1 MCVKKSL
8 IIFLLLPVF
17 GYAAEQTLDPVVVTA
32 TRYGSYNLE
41 TPAAIDKYEVP
52 SIGLKFTPAD
62 ILSRVPG
69 MQVVDTTGTDIKL
82 VTRGFSAKSAFA
94 SRGVQIWRDGIPVT
108 TADAVSQTSLIDMNT
123 IGDVE
128 VMRGPFSSLY
138 GPSSSTIVHMFTE
151 IPTKNEISYG
161 ILGGNFNTKQENIKY
176 AGVSNNVKYLIN
188 QSQLTTDGYRDF
200 SHFNRDQTTA
210 KLWVDSSEYTNIQI
224 GANLYKQS
232 GQDYGNGNG
241 GITLS
246 QLQTNP
252 YGVDPSVYNINSWKN
267 VDQNDMNVK
276 TTHAITPDNILVVS
290 AYAGNRNQEQLSPT
304 SESNTVARTTAGLL
318 KNAKEFWGTEARI
331 DHSGTIGTRKYD
343 LTFGVASQTQNEFVT
358 NGKWMTLGVQS
369 DGSTLTRSVK
379 QQADSLSEYVQGR
392 LALTEKTDLHVGVRN
407 VDMTMEFIDQL
418 TAAANGGDNGGKVN
432 YNGLL
437 PTVGL
442 VWKLQP
448 KTSLY
453 ASFAKGMELPTFV
466 ETQFST
472 AVATTKP
479 NTTLKPSKSD
489 NYEAGIK
496 SYIADSNYI
505 TAALFQA
512 KTQDEIV
519 ITTNVPGYKVF
530 GNLGSTT
537 RQGVEISLDSKLP
550 YGFGV
555 YTAMSYLTAVFDD
568 TGKTIPGVS
577 NTTSFTEFSW
587 KNKPEN
593 FKVAVEAIHSSK
605 MYGEVDNSV
614 ESDGYTIYNLKVTA
628 KQKVNKLT
636 FTEYV
641 AVNNLENKVY
651 VANLRTAAQYGRYY
665 ESGVARNT
673 VIGVN
678 ASYAF

>member
-1 MCVKKSL
+1 MKKNL
-8 IIFLLLPVF
+8 IMALLLPVF
-17 GYAAEQTLDPVVVTA
+17 GHAAEQTLDPVVVTA
-32 TRYGSYNLE
+32 TRYGSYTLDA
-41 TPAAIDKYEVP
+41 PASIGKYEVP
-52 SIGLKFTPAD
+52 SIGLKLTPAD
-62 ILSRVPG
+62 VLSRVPG

-82 VTRGFSAKSAFA
+82 MTRGFGAKASFA
-94 SRGVQIWRDGIPVT
+94 SRGVQLYRDGIPVS
-108 TADAVSQTSLIDMNT
+108 TADSIGLTSLVDMNT
-123 IGDVE
+123 IDKVE

-138 GPSSSTIVHMFTE
+138 GTSSSGVVQMFTE
-151 IPTKNEISYG
+151 IPTKDEISYG
-161 ILGGNFNTKQENIKY
+161 VVSGSFATKQQNIKY
-176 AGVSNNVKYLIN
+176 TGVSNNVKYLIN

-210 KLWVDSSEYTNIQI
+210 KLWVDMSEYTNVEI

-246 QLQTNP
+246 RLQTNP
-252 YGVDPSVYNINSWKN
+252 YSVDPSVYNINSWKN
-267 VDQNDMNVK
+267 VDQNDMNMRV
-276 TTHAITPDNILVVS
+276 THAITSNDILVVT
-290 AYAGNRNQEQLSPT
+290 AYGGNRNQEQLSPT
-304 SESNTVARTTAGLL
+304 TESNTLARTTDGLL
-318 KNAKEFWGTEARI
+318 KNSKEFWGTEARI
-331 DHSGTIGTRKYD
+331 DHSGTIGTKKYD

-369 DGSTLTRSVK
+369 DGSTLTRSVN
-379 QQADSLSEYVQGR
+379 QQASVVSEYVQGR
-392 LALTEKTDLHVGVRN
+392 LGLTDKLDFHMGVRN
-407 VDMTMEFIDQL
+407 VDMNMDYIDHL
-418 TAAANGGDNGGKVN
+418 TTVANGGDNSGSMK
-432 YNGLL
+432 YNGVL

-442 VWKLQP
+442 VWKVQP

-453 ASFAKGMELPTFV
+453 ASYGKGMELPTFV

-479 NTTLKPSKSD
+479 NTTLKPSQSD
-489 NYEAGIK
+489 NYEFGVK
-496 SYIADSNYI
+496 SYITNNNYV
-505 TAALFQA
+505 TAAVFQA

-519 ITTNVPGYKVF
+519 ITQNVPGYKIY

-537 RQGVEISLDSKLP
+537 RQGVEVGIDSKFP

-555 YTAMSYLTAVFDD
+555 YTSISYLTATFDD

-593 FKVAVEAIHSSK
+593 FKVALEAIHNSK

-614 ESDGYTIYNLKVTA
+614 SSDGYTIYNLKVTA

-636 FTEYV
+636 FTEY
-641 AVNNLENKVY
+641 AGVNNLENKVY

-665 ESGVARNT
+665 ETGIARNT
-673 VIGVN
+673 MFGVN